1 MMPPLTLDALNNH
14 LWRAA
19 DILRGQVDSSD
30 YKGYIF
36 DFLFLK
42 RLSDVFDEERGRLRA
57 DAGADPE
64 DHDEYFVWVPERA
77 RWASVRAQTEN
88 IGDYLNKA
96 VGALEDENP
105 SKLEGVLAG
114 VDFND
119 DRRLG
124 DARHRDALLSRLI
137 NHFSELKLGTG
148 DLPEPDTMGRAL
160 EYLIEKFAD
169 DAGKKGGEFL
179 TPRQVVRLIVALLA
193 PDEGAGSATDRRGG
207 GMLIECARYIEEER
221 GGNRATSVCTDRRR
235 TQHVGHLQDEPA
247 ATWPERS
254 RRPPGRYL
262 RSPQL
267 VRDGRLMLF
276 DG

>member
-193 PDEGAGSATDRRGG
+193 PDEGMDLRPTAGAAACSSSA
-207 GMLIECARYIEEER
+207 
-221 GGNRATSVCTDRRR
+221 RATSRRSA
-235 TQHVGHLQDEPA
+235 A
-247 ATWPERS
+247 ATAQRQS
-254 RRPPGRYL
+254 
-262 RSPQL
+262 
-267 VRDGRLMLF
+267 VRTGEELSTWAICKMNLLLHGLSDPDVHQGDTCARLSSCAMA
-276 DG
+276 G